1 MISIGVRRETTR
13 LIGIK
18 ASRREAWVAVR
29 GNPSK
34 IKEADGSGEGAA
46 EEEEEEVGESQF
58 LERSLARIRRR
69 IISSGTRLPCF
80 MADSASIPNPGGNGL
95 SEEKKWSV

>member
-1 MISIGVRRETTR
+1 MSIGVRRETTK
-13 LIGIK
+13 LMGIK

-34 IKEADGSGEGAA
+34 MNEADGRGEGAA
-46 EEEEEEVGESQF
+46 EEERVGESQL

-80 MADSASIPNPGGNGL
+80 MADSASSPTPAGNGL
-95 SEEKKWSV
+95 SEE